1 MLLRCIHFHLDGELV
16 VLAQEVLYGV
26 YIVLSHVAQ
35 SAAVIV
41 PVSTEGLV
49 GAVHIVRL
57 VGCRAQPQ
65 VIVKFFGNGLYLK
78 VLLTCP
84 EEFPGE
90 AGGSADAYLERP
102 AQQSAVHQFLQWL
115 DLGAQSIE
123 CVLESEPGIQTE
135 DAALDC
141 FLHPSAF
148 AYGGCHG
155 LLAQDVLTSIG
166 SLYGHDA
173 MPV

>member
-1 MLLRCIHFHLDGELV
+1 MG
-16 VLAQEVLYGV
+16 AV
-26 YIVLSHVAQ
+26 YIV
-35 SAAVIV
+35 
-41 PVSTEGLV
+41 
-49 GAVHIVRL
+49 RF

-65 VIVKFFGNGLYLK
+65 VIVKLFGNGLYLK

-123 CVLESEPGIQTE
+123 SILESEPGVQTE
-135 DAALDC
+135 DAAVALDG

-148 AYGGCHG
+148 AYGACHG